1 MYSCANIGNPS
12 GGPIDKTPPI
22 FMRSNPTPNAV
33 NVKDRKIEIFFD
45 EIVTL
50 KDPSTK
56 IIVSPAQTEMP
67 RMSALG
73 RKVTVELV
81 DSLLPNTTY
90 TIDFSNSIQ
99 DNNEGNAIDNFAF
112 AFSTGSVIDS
122 MRVSGYVLDSRTLEP
137 MQSVVVGL
145 QSNLADSAFHKEKLQ
160 RVALTNDRGQFTIRN
175 VSPGSY
181 HIFALKDLDRD
192 YKFGNPTEDIA
203 FLDSII
209 VPSIG
214 SREAADTVYN
224 DLNEIDTIMR
234 ATRPAYFPND
244 ILLSMFNEDRKSQYL
259 ANNLR
264 VDSTRISLT
273 FAAASDTLPSLSI
286 VGRND
291 VPDQWYTLERSQT
304 NDTLTYWIRPPHLV
318 SADTLMVAT
327 TYLRTDTASN
337 LSWGTDTLKFTFQ
350 RQKAKK
356 KKKNEETDSLEQI
369 RFMELH
375 PLANDTQEVYAPL
388 LLQTGTPIERYSRE
402 AFHLQRKLQND
413 TIFYPAEIKSIALR
427 DSTLNRRDLMLKVD
441 WEPGAAYT
449 LAVDS
454 LAMTDI
460 YGLQTKPLK
469 VDFNVRKMEEYG
481 NIVFNIPAVRD
492 SAIVELLDGT
502 EKIVLRAPVKSHRAE
517 LLNLL
522 PGKYYARLFID
533 RNGNGKY
540 DTGNYDM
547 HLQPEETVYYPGAIN
562 LKKNWD
568 VEQTWDI
575 YATPI
580 DKQKPEAIKKNKPE
594 RKKWEKVNTEKTET
608 DEDEENGFSDFSN
621 PNDPN
626 LRNSNNFGNYRKYD
640 SKIYFHFFAQKF
652 AHSTKA
658 HYLCTRKSQQ
668 RLCPDGGI
676 GRRAGLKH
684 QWSKIHPGSIP
695 GLGTQKRL

>member
-1 MYSCANIGNPS
+1 MNNSKSLYYIFIIIAAAVMYSCANIGNPS

-327 TYLRTDTASN
+327 TYLRTDTTSN

-375 PLANDTQEVYAPL
+375 PLANGTQEVYAPL

-427 DSTLNRRDLMLKVD
+427 DSTLSRRDLMLKVD

-502 EKIVLRAPVKSHRAE
+502 DKVVLHTPVKSHRAE

-580 DKQKPEAIKKNKPE
+580 DKQKSEAIKKNKPE

-626 LRNSNNFGNYRKYD
+626 LRNSNNFGNYR
-640 SKIYFHFFAQKF
+640 
-652 AHSTKA
+652 
-658 HYLCTRKSQQ
+658 R
-668 RLCPDGGI
+668 
-676 GRRAGLKH
+676 
-684 QWSKIHPGSIP
+684 
-695 GLGTQKRL
+695 

>member
-1 MYSCANIGNPS
+1 MNNSKSLYYIFIIIAAAVMYSCANIGNPS

-375 PLANDTQEVYAPL
+375 PLANGTQEVYAPL

-402 AFHLQRKLQND
+402 AFYLQRKLQND
-413 TIFYPAEIKSIALR
+413 TTFYPAEIKSIALR

-502 EKIVLRAPVKSHRAE
+502 EKIVLRAPVKNHRAE

-626 LRNSNNFGNYRKYD
+626 LRNSNNFGNYRK
-640 SKIYFHFFAQKF
+640 
-652 AHSTKA
+652 
-658 HYLCTRKSQQ
+658 
-668 RLCPDGGI
+668 
-676 GRRAGLKH
+676 
-684 QWSKIHPGSIP
+684 
-695 GLGTQKRL
+695 

>member
-1 MYSCANIGNPS
+1 MYSCANTGNPS

-327 TYLRTDTASN
+327 TYLRTDTTSN

-350 RQKAKK
+350 RQKTKK

-375 PLANDTQEVYAPL
+375 PLANGTQEVYAPL

-413 TIFYPAEIKSIALR
+413 TTFHPAEIKSIALR
-427 DSTLNRRDLMLKVD
+427 DSTLSRRDLMLKVD

-502 EKIVLRAPVKSHRAE
+502 DKVVLHTPVKNHRAE
-517 LLNLL
+517 LLNLQ

-626 LRNSNNFGNYRKYD
+626 LRNSNNFGNYR
-640 SKIYFHFFAQKF
+640 
-652 AHSTKA
+652 
-658 HYLCTRKSQQ
+658 R
-668 RLCPDGGI
+668 
-676 GRRAGLKH
+676 
-684 QWSKIHPGSIP
+684 
-695 GLGTQKRL
+695 

>member
-1 MYSCANIGNPS
+1 MLFSRLALSLQAETENQMNNSKSLYYIFIIIAAAVMYSCANIGNPS

-214 SREAADTVYN
+214 TREAADTVYN

-375 PLANDTQEVYAPL
+375 PLANGTQEVYAPL

-413 TIFYPAEIKSIALR
+413 TTFYPAEIKSIALR
-427 DSTLNRRDLMLKVD
+427 DSTLNRRDLVLKVD

-481 NIVFNIPAVRD
+481 NIVFNITAVRD

-502 EKIVLRAPVKSHRAE
+502 EKIVLRAPVKNHRAE

-626 LRNSNNFGNYRKYD
+626 QRNSNNFGNYR
-640 SKIYFHFFAQKF
+640 
-652 AHSTKA
+652 
-658 HYLCTRKSQQ
+658 R
-668 RLCPDGGI
+668 
-676 GRRAGLKH
+676 
-684 QWSKIHPGSIP
+684 
-695 GLGTQKRL
+695 

>member
-375 PLANDTQEVYAPL
+375 PLANGTQEVYAPL

-413 TIFYPAEIKSIALR
+413 TTFYPAEIKSIALR

-502 EKIVLRAPVKSHRAE
+502 EKIVLRAPVKNHRAE

-594 RKKWEKVNTEKTET
+594 RKKWEKVDTEKTET

-626 LRNSNNFGNYRKYD
+626 LRNSNNFGNYRK
-640 SKIYFHFFAQKF
+640 
-652 AHSTKA
+652 
-658 HYLCTRKSQQ
+658 
-668 RLCPDGGI
+668 
-676 GRRAGLKH
+676 
-684 QWSKIHPGSIP
+684 
-695 GLGTQKRL
+695 

>member
-1 MYSCANIGNPS
+1 MNNSKSLYYIFIIIAAAVMYSCANIGNPS

-369 RFMELH
+369 RFMELL
-375 PLANDTQEVYAPL
+375 PLANGTQEVYAPL

-413 TIFYPAEIKSIALR
+413 TTFYPAEIKSIALR
-427 DSTLNRRDLMLKVD
+427 DSTLSRRDLMLKVD

-626 LRNSNNFGNYRKYD
+626 LRNSNNFGDYR
-640 SKIYFHFFAQKF
+640 
-652 AHSTKA
+652 
-658 HYLCTRKSQQ
+658 R
-668 RLCPDGGI
+668 
-676 GRRAGLKH
+676 
-684 QWSKIHPGSIP
+684 
-695 GLGTQKRL
+695 

>member
-181 HIFALKDLDRD
+181 HIFALKDLDRN

-327 TYLRTDTASN
+327 TYLHTDTASN

-375 PLANDTQEVYAPL
+375 PLANGTQEVYAPL

-413 TIFYPAEIKSIALR
+413 TTFYPAEIKSIALR
-427 DSTLNRRDLMLKVD
+427 DSTLSRRDLMLKVD

-502 EKIVLRAPVKSHRAE
+502 DKVVLHTPVKNHRAE
-517 LLNLL
+517 LLNLQ

-626 LRNSNNFGNYRKYD
+626 LRNSNNFGNYR
-640 SKIYFHFFAQKF
+640 
-652 AHSTKA
+652 
-658 HYLCTRKSQQ
+658 R
-668 RLCPDGGI
+668 
-676 GRRAGLKH
+676 
-684 QWSKIHPGSIP
+684 
-695 GLGTQKRL
+695 

>member
-1 MYSCANIGNPS
+1 MNNSKSLYYIFIIIAAAVMYSCANIGNPS

-327 TYLRTDTASN
+327 TYLRTDSASN

-375 PLANDTQEVYAPL
+375 PLANGTQEVYAPL

-413 TIFYPAEIKSIALR
+413 TTFYPAEIKSIALR
-427 DSTLNRRDLMLKVD
+427 DSTLSRRDLMLKVD
-441 WEPGAAYT
+441 WEPGAAYK

-481 NIVFNIPAVRD
+481 NIVFNITAVRD

-502 EKIVLRAPVKSHRAE
+502 EKIVLRAPVKNHRAE

-626 LRNSNNFGNYRKYD
+626 LRNSNNFGNYSR
-640 SKIYFHFFAQKF
+640 
-652 AHSTKA
+652 
-658 HYLCTRKSQQ
+658 
-668 RLCPDGGI
+668 
-676 GRRAGLKH
+676 
-684 QWSKIHPGSIP
+684 
-695 GLGTQKRL
+695 

>member
-1 MYSCANIGNPS
+1 MNNSKSLYYIFIIIAAAVMYSCANIGNPS

-291 VPDQWYTLERSQT
+291 VSDQWYTLERSQT

-375 PLANDTQEVYAPL
+375 PLANGTQEVYAPL

-413 TIFYPAEIKSIALR
+413 TTFYPAEIKSIALR
-427 DSTLNRRDLMLKVD
+427 DSTLSRRDLMLKVD

-502 EKIVLRAPVKSHRAE
+502 DKVVLHTPVKSHRAE

-626 LRNSNNFGNYRKYD
+626 LRNSNNFGDYR
-640 SKIYFHFFAQKF
+640 
-652 AHSTKA
+652 
-658 HYLCTRKSQQ
+658 R
-668 RLCPDGGI
+668 
-676 GRRAGLKH
+676 
-684 QWSKIHPGSIP
+684 
-695 GLGTQKRL
+695 

>member
-375 PLANDTQEVYAPL
+375 PLANGTQEVYAPL

-502 EKIVLRAPVKSHRAE
+502 EKIVLRAPVKNHRAE

-594 RKKWEKVNTEKTET
+594 RKKWEKVDTEKTET

-626 LRNSNNFGNYRKYD
+626 LRNSNNFGNYRK
-640 SKIYFHFFAQKF
+640 
-652 AHSTKA
+652 
-658 HYLCTRKSQQ
+658 
-668 RLCPDGGI
+668 
-676 GRRAGLKH
+676 
-684 QWSKIHPGSIP
+684 
-695 GLGTQKRL
+695 

>member
-1 MYSCANIGNPS
+1 MLFSRLALSLQAETENQMNNSKSLYYIFIIIAAAVMYSCANIGNPS

-122 MRVSGYVLDSRTLEP
+122 MRVSGYVIDSRTLEP

-214 SREAADTVYN
+214 TREAADTVYN

-259 ANNLR
+259 ANNMR

-273 FAAASDTLPSLSI
+273 FAAASDTLPSLNI

-375 PLANDTQEVYAPL
+375 PLANGTQEVYAPL

-427 DSTLNRRDLMLKVD
+427 DSTLNRRDLVLKVD

-481 NIVFNIPAVRD
+481 NIVFNITAVRD

-502 EKIVLRAPVKSHRAE
+502 EKIVLRAPVKNHRAE

-608 DEDEENGFSDFSN
+608 DEDEENSFSDFSN

-626 LRNSNNFGNYRKYD
+626 LRNSNNFGNYR
-640 SKIYFHFFAQKF
+640 
-652 AHSTKA
+652 
-658 HYLCTRKSQQ
+658 R
-668 RLCPDGGI
+668 
-676 GRRAGLKH
+676 
-684 QWSKIHPGSIP
+684 
-695 GLGTQKRL
+695 

>member
-45 EIVTL
+45 EIVSL

-375 PLANDTQEVYAPL
+375 PLANGTQEVYAPL

-413 TIFYPAEIKSIALR
+413 TTFYPAEIKSIALR
-427 DSTLNRRDLMLKVD
+427 DSTLSRRDLMLKVD

-594 RKKWEKVNTEKTET
+594 RKKWEKVDTEKTET

-626 LRNSNNFGNYRKYD
+626 LRNSNNFGDYR
-640 SKIYFHFFAQKF
+640 
-652 AHSTKA
+652 
-658 HYLCTRKSQQ
+658 R
-668 RLCPDGGI
+668 
-676 GRRAGLKH
+676 
-684 QWSKIHPGSIP
+684 
-695 GLGTQKRL
+695 

>member
-1 MYSCANIGNPS
+1 MNNSKSLYYIFIIIAAAVMYSCANIGNPS

-181 HIFALKDLDRD
+181 HIFAIKDLDRD

-327 TYLRTDTASN
+327 TYLRTDTTSN

-350 RQKAKK
+350 RQKTKK

-375 PLANDTQEVYAPL
+375 PLANGTQEVYAPL

-413 TIFYPAEIKSIALR
+413 TTFYPAEIKSIALR
-427 DSTLNRRDLMLKVD
+427 DSTLSRRDLMLKVD

-449 LAVDS
+449 LAIDS

-481 NIVFNIPAVRD
+481 NIVFNITAVRD

-502 EKIVLRAPVKSHRAE
+502 EKIVLRAPVKNHRAE

-626 LRNSNNFGNYRKYD
+626 LRNSNNFGNYR
-640 SKIYFHFFAQKF
+640 
-652 AHSTKA
+652 
-658 HYLCTRKSQQ
+658 R
-668 RLCPDGGI
+668 
-676 GRRAGLKH
+676 
-684 QWSKIHPGSIP
+684 
-695 GLGTQKRL
+695 

>member
-1 MYSCANIGNPS
+1 MNNSKSLYYIFIIIAAAVMYSCANIGNPS

-175 VSPGSY
+175 VSSGSY

-304 NDTLTYWIRPPHLV
+304 NDTLTYWIRPTHLV

-337 LSWGTDTLKFTFQ
+337 LSWGNDTLKFTFQ

-375 PLANDTQEVYAPL
+375 PLANGTQEVYAPL

-413 TIFYPAEIKSIALR
+413 TTFYPAEIKSIALR
-427 DSTLNRRDLMLKVD
+427 DSTLSRRDLMLKVD

-502 EKIVLRAPVKSHRAE
+502 DKVVLHTPVKNHRAE
-517 LLNLL
+517 LLNLQ

-626 LRNSNNFGNYRKYD
+626 LRNSNNFGNYR
-640 SKIYFHFFAQKF
+640 
-652 AHSTKA
+652 
-658 HYLCTRKSQQ
+658 R
-668 RLCPDGGI
+668 
-676 GRRAGLKH
+676 
-684 QWSKIHPGSIP
+684 
-695 GLGTQKRL
+695 

>member
-1 MYSCANIGNPS
+1 MNNSKSLYYIFIIIAAAVMYSCANTGNPS

-137 MQSVVVGL
+137 MQSIVVGL

-375 PLANDTQEVYAPL
+375 PLANGTQEVYAPL

-413 TIFYPAEIKSIALR
+413 TTFYPAEIKSIALR
-427 DSTLNRRDLMLKVD
+427 DSTLSRRDLMLKVD

-580 DKQKPEAIKKNKPE
+580 DKQKSEAIKKNKPE
-594 RKKWEKVNTEKTET
+594 RKKWEKVNTEKTKT

-626 LRNSNNFGNYRKYD
+626 LRNSNNFGNYR
-640 SKIYFHFFAQKF
+640 
-652 AHSTKA
+652 
-658 HYLCTRKSQQ
+658 R
-668 RLCPDGGI
+668 
-676 GRRAGLKH
+676 
-684 QWSKIHPGSIP
+684 
-695 GLGTQKRL
+695 

>member
-137 MQSVVVGL
+137 IQSVVVGL

-214 SREAADTVYN
+214 TREAADTVYN

-327 TYLRTDTASN
+327 TYLRTDTTSN

-375 PLANDTQEVYAPL
+375 PLANGTQEVYAPL

-413 TIFYPAEIKSIALR
+413 TTFYPAEIKSIALR
-427 DSTLNRRDLMLKVD
+427 DSTLSRRDLMLKVD

-580 DKQKPEAIKKNKPE
+580 DKQKSEAIKKNKPE

-608 DEDEENGFSDFSN
+608 DEEEENGFSDFSN

-626 LRNSNNFGNYRKYD
+626 LRNSNNFGNYR
-640 SKIYFHFFAQKF
+640 
-652 AHSTKA
+652 
-658 HYLCTRKSQQ
+658 R
-668 RLCPDGGI
+668 
-676 GRRAGLKH
+676 
-684 QWSKIHPGSIP
+684 
-695 GLGTQKRL
+695 

>member
-1 MYSCANIGNPS
+1 MNNSKSLYYIFIIIAAAVMYSCANIGNPS

-122 MRVSGYVLDSRTLEP
+122 MRVSGYVIDSRTLEP

-203 FLDSII
+203 FRDSII

-214 SREAADTVYN
+214 TREAADTVYN

-375 PLANDTQEVYAPL
+375 PLANGTQEVYAPL

-481 NIVFNIPAVRD
+481 NIVFNITAVRD

-502 EKIVLRAPVKSHRAE
+502 EKIVLRAPVKNHRAE

-626 LRNSNNFGNYRKYD
+626 QRNSNNFGNYR
-640 SKIYFHFFAQKF
+640 
-652 AHSTKA
+652 
-658 HYLCTRKSQQ
+658 R
-668 RLCPDGGI
+668 
-676 GRRAGLKH
+676 
-684 QWSKIHPGSIP
+684 
-695 GLGTQKRL
+695 

>member
-224 DLNEIDTIMR
+224 NLNEIDTIMR

-375 PLANDTQEVYAPL
+375 PLANGTQEVYAPL

-413 TIFYPAEIKSIALR
+413 TTFYPAEIKSIALR
-427 DSTLNRRDLMLKVD
+427 DSTLSRRDLMLKVD

-502 EKIVLRAPVKSHRAE
+502 DKVVLHTPVKSHRAE

-594 RKKWEKVNTEKTET
+594 RKKWEKVSTEKTET

-626 LRNSNNFGNYRKYD
+626 LRNSNNFDNYR
-640 SKIYFHFFAQKF
+640 
-652 AHSTKA
+652 
-658 HYLCTRKSQQ
+658 R
-668 RLCPDGGI
+668 
-676 GRRAGLKH
+676 
-684 QWSKIHPGSIP
+684 
-695 GLGTQKRL
+695 

>member
-1 MYSCANIGNPS
+1 MNNSKSLYYIFIIIAAAVMYSCANIGNPS

-356 KKKNEETDSLEQI
+356 KKKNEGTDSLEQI

-375 PLANDTQEVYAPL
+375 PLVNGTQEVYAPL

-413 TIFYPAEIKSIALR
+413 TTFYPAEIKSIALR
-427 DSTLNRRDLMLKVD
+427 DSTLSRRDLMLKVD

-481 NIVFNIPAVRD
+481 NIVFNITAVRD

-502 EKIVLRAPVKSHRAE
+502 EKIVLRAPVKNHRAE

-626 LRNSNNFGNYRKYD
+626 LRNSNNFGNYLR
-640 SKIYFHFFAQKF
+640 
-652 AHSTKA
+652 
-658 HYLCTRKSQQ
+658 
-668 RLCPDGGI
+668 
-676 GRRAGLKH
+676 
-684 QWSKIHPGSIP
+684 
-695 GLGTQKRL
+695 

>member
-1 MYSCANIGNPS
+1 MNNSKSLYYIFIIIAAAVMYSCANIGNPS

-122 MRVSGYVLDSRTLEP
+122 MRVSGYALDSRTLEP

-375 PLANDTQEVYAPL
+375 PLANGTQEVYAPL

-427 DSTLNRRDLMLKVD
+427 DSTLSRRDLMLKVD

-626 LRNSNNFGNYRKYD
+626 LRNSNNFGD
-640 SKIYFHFFAQKF
+640 
-652 AHSTKA
+652 
-658 HYLCTRKSQQ
+658 YLR
-668 RLCPDGGI
+668 
-676 GRRAGLKH
+676 
-684 QWSKIHPGSIP
+684 
-695 GLGTQKRL
+695 

>member
-1 MYSCANIGNPS
+1 MNNSKSLYYIFIIIAAAVMYSCANIGNPS

-122 MRVSGYVLDSRTLEP
+122 MRVSGYVIDSRTLEP

-214 SREAADTVYN
+214 TREAADTVYN

-273 FAAASDTLPSLSI
+273 FAAASDTLPSLNI

-375 PLANDTQEVYAPL
+375 PLANGTQEVYAPL

-427 DSTLNRRDLMLKVD
+427 DSTLNRRDLVLKVD

-481 NIVFNIPAVRD
+481 NIVFNITAVRD

-502 EKIVLRAPVKSHRAE
+502 EKIVLRAPVKNHRAE

-626 LRNSNNFGNYRKYD
+626 QRNSNNFGDYR
-640 SKIYFHFFAQKF
+640 
-652 AHSTKA
+652 
-658 HYLCTRKSQQ
+658 R
-668 RLCPDGGI
+668 
-676 GRRAGLKH
+676 
-684 QWSKIHPGSIP
+684 
-695 GLGTQKRL
+695 

>member
-1 MYSCANIGNPS
+1 MNNSKSLYYIFIIIAAAVMYSCANIGNPS

-375 PLANDTQEVYAPL
+375 PLANGTQEVYAPL

-413 TIFYPAEIKSIALR
+413 TTFYPAEIKSIALR
-427 DSTLNRRDLMLKVD
+427 DSTLSRRDLMLKVD
-441 WEPGAAYT
+441 WEPGAAYK

-502 EKIVLRAPVKSHRAE
+502 DKVVLHTPVKNHRTE
-517 LLNLL
+517 LLNLQ

-626 LRNSNNFGNYRKYD
+626 LRNSNNFGDYR
-640 SKIYFHFFAQKF
+640 
-652 AHSTKA
+652 
-658 HYLCTRKSQQ
+658 R
-668 RLCPDGGI
+668 
-676 GRRAGLKH
+676 
-684 QWSKIHPGSIP
+684 
-695 GLGTQKRL
+695 

>member
-1 MYSCANIGNPS
+1 MNNSKSLYYIFIIIAAAVMYSCANIGNPS

-122 MRVSGYVLDSRTLEP
+122 MRVSGYVIDSRTLEP

-224 DLNEIDTIMR
+224 ALNEIDTIMR

-350 RQKAKK
+350 RQKAKR

-375 PLANDTQEVYAPL
+375 PLANGTQEVYAPL

-427 DSTLNRRDLMLKVD
+427 DSTLNRRDLVLKVD

-481 NIVFNIPAVRD
+481 NIVFNITAVRD

-502 EKIVLRAPVKSHRAE
+502 EKIVLRAPVKNHRAE

-626 LRNSNNFGNYRKYD
+626 LRNSNNFGNYSR
-640 SKIYFHFFAQKF
+640 
-652 AHSTKA
+652 
-658 HYLCTRKSQQ
+658 
-668 RLCPDGGI
+668 
-676 GRRAGLKH
+676 
-684 QWSKIHPGSIP
+684 
-695 GLGTQKRL
+695 

>member
-1 MYSCANIGNPS
+1 MLFSRLALSLQAETENQMNNSKSLYYIFIIIAAAVMYSCANIGNPS

-318 SADTLMVAT
+318 SADTLMVET

-375 PLANDTQEVYAPL
+375 PLANGTQEVYAPL

-413 TIFYPAEIKSIALR
+413 TTFYPAEIKSIALR
-427 DSTLNRRDLMLKVD
+427 DSTLSRRDLMLKVD

-580 DKQKPEAIKKNKPE
+580 DKQKSEAIKKNKPE

-608 DEDEENGFSDFSN
+608 DEDEENGFNDFSN

-626 LRNSNNFGNYRKYD
+626 LRNSNNFGDYR
-640 SKIYFHFFAQKF
+640 
-652 AHSTKA
+652 
-658 HYLCTRKSQQ
+658 R
-668 RLCPDGGI
+668 
-676 GRRAGLKH
+676 
-684 QWSKIHPGSIP
+684 
-695 GLGTQKRL
+695 

>member
-175 VSPGSY
+175 VSPESY

-318 SADTLMVAT
+318 SADTLIVAT

-375 PLANDTQEVYAPL
+375 PLANGTQEVYAPL

-413 TIFYPAEIKSIALR
+413 TTFYPAEIKSIALR
-427 DSTLNRRDLMLKVD
+427 DSTLSRRDLMLKVD

-580 DKQKPEAIKKNKPE
+580 DKQKSEAIKKNKPE

-626 LRNSNNFGNYRKYD
+626 LRNSNNFGNYSR
-640 SKIYFHFFAQKF
+640 
-652 AHSTKA
+652 
-658 HYLCTRKSQQ
+658 
-668 RLCPDGGI
+668 
-676 GRRAGLKH
+676 
-684 QWSKIHPGSIP
+684 
-695 GLGTQKRL
+695 

>member
-1 MYSCANIGNPS
+1 MNNSKSLYYIFIIIAAAVMYSCANIGNPS

-45 EIVTL
+45 EIVSL

-291 VPDQWYTLERSQT
+291 VPDQWYTLERSQA

-350 RQKAKK
+350 RQKTKK

-375 PLANDTQEVYAPL
+375 PLANGIQEVYAPL

-413 TIFYPAEIKSIALR
+413 TTFHPAEIKSIALR
-427 DSTLNRRDLMLKVD
+427 DSTLSRRDLMLKVD

-502 EKIVLRAPVKSHRAE
+502 DKVVLHTPVKNHRAE
-517 LLNLL
+517 LLNLQ

-626 LRNSNNFGNYRKYD
+626 LRNSNNFGNYR
-640 SKIYFHFFAQKF
+640 
-652 AHSTKA
+652 
-658 HYLCTRKSQQ
+658 R
-668 RLCPDGGI
+668 
-676 GRRAGLKH
+676 
-684 QWSKIHPGSIP
+684 
-695 GLGTQKRL
+695 

>member
-1 MYSCANIGNPS
+1 MLFSRLALSLQAETENQMNNSKSLYYIFIIIAAAVMYSCANIGNPS

-304 NDTLTYWIRPPHLV
+304 NDTLTYWIRTPHLV

-375 PLANDTQEVYAPL
+375 PLANGTQEVYAPL

-413 TIFYPAEIKSIALR
+413 TTFYPAEIKSIALR
-427 DSTLNRRDLMLKVD
+427 DSTLSRRDLMLKVD

-626 LRNSNNFGNYRKYD
+626 LRNSNNFGNYR
-640 SKIYFHFFAQKF
+640 
-652 AHSTKA
+652 
-658 HYLCTRKSQQ
+658 R
-668 RLCPDGGI
+668 
-676 GRRAGLKH
+676 
-684 QWSKIHPGSIP
+684 
-695 GLGTQKRL
+695 

>member
-375 PLANDTQEVYAPL
+375 PLANGTQEVYAPL

-413 TIFYPAEIKSIALR
+413 TTFYPAEIKSIALR

-502 EKIVLRAPVKSHRAE
+502 EKIVLRAPVKNHRAE

-547 HLQPEETVYYPGAIN
+547 HMQPEETVYYPGAIN

-626 LRNSNNFGNYRKYD
+626 LRNSNNFGNYRK
-640 SKIYFHFFAQKF
+640 
-652 AHSTKA
+652 
-658 HYLCTRKSQQ
+658 
-668 RLCPDGGI
+668 
-676 GRRAGLKH
+676 
-684 QWSKIHPGSIP
+684 
-695 GLGTQKRL
+695 

>member
-1 MYSCANIGNPS
+1 MENQMNNSKSLYYIFIIIAAAVMYSCANIGNPS

-375 PLANDTQEVYAPL
+375 PLANGTQEVYAPL

-413 TIFYPAEIKSIALR
+413 TTFYPAEIKSIALR

-502 EKIVLRAPVKSHRAE
+502 EKIVLRAPVKNHRAE

-626 LRNSNNFGNYRKYD
+626 LRNSKNFGNYRK
-640 SKIYFHFFAQKF
+640 
-652 AHSTKA
+652 
-658 HYLCTRKSQQ
+658 
-668 RLCPDGGI
+668 
-676 GRRAGLKH
+676 
-684 QWSKIHPGSIP
+684 
-695 GLGTQKRL
+695 

>member
-1 MYSCANIGNPS
+1 MNNSKSLYYIFIIIAAAVMYSCANIGNPS

-356 KKKNEETDSLEQI
+356 KKKNEETDSLEQM

-375 PLANDTQEVYAPL
+375 PLANGTQEVYAPL

-413 TIFYPAEIKSIALR
+413 TTFYPAEIKSIALR
-427 DSTLNRRDLMLKVD
+427 DSTLSRRDLMLKVD

-502 EKIVLRAPVKSHRAE
+502 EKIVLRAPVKNHRAE

-621 PNDPN
+621 PNDTN
-626 LRNSNNFGNYRKYD
+626 LRNSNNFGNYHR
-640 SKIYFHFFAQKF
+640 
-652 AHSTKA
+652 
-658 HYLCTRKSQQ
+658 
-668 RLCPDGGI
+668 
-676 GRRAGLKH
+676 
-684 QWSKIHPGSIP
+684 
-695 GLGTQKRL
+695 

>member
-1 MYSCANIGNPS
+1 MNNSKSLYYIFIIIAAAVMYSCANSGNPS

-375 PLANDTQEVYAPL
+375 PLANGTQEVYAPL

-413 TIFYPAEIKSIALR
+413 TTFYPAEIKSIALR
-427 DSTLNRRDLMLKVD
+427 DSTLSRRDLMLKVD
-441 WEPGAAYT
+441 WEPGAAYK

-502 EKIVLRAPVKSHRAE
+502 DKVVLHTPVKNHRAE
-517 LLNLL
+517 LLNLQ

-580 DKQKPEAIKKNKPE
+580 DKQKSEAIKKNKPE

-626 LRNSNNFGNYRKYD
+626 LRNSNNFGDYR
-640 SKIYFHFFAQKF
+640 
-652 AHSTKA
+652 
-658 HYLCTRKSQQ
+658 R
-668 RLCPDGGI
+668 
-676 GRRAGLKH
+676 
-684 QWSKIHPGSIP
+684 
-695 GLGTQKRL
+695 

>member
-1 MYSCANIGNPS
+1 MLFSRLALSLQAETENQMNNSKSLYYIFIIIAAAVMYSCANIGNPS

-375 PLANDTQEVYAPL
+375 PLANGTQEVYAPL

-413 TIFYPAEIKSIALR
+413 TTFYPAEIKSIALR
-427 DSTLNRRDLMLKVD
+427 DSTLSRRDLMLKVD

-502 EKIVLRAPVKSHRAE
+502 EKIVLRAPVKNHRAE

-626 LRNSNNFGNYRKYD
+626 LRNSNNFGNYRK
-640 SKIYFHFFAQKF
+640 
-652 AHSTKA
+652 
-658 HYLCTRKSQQ
+658 
-668 RLCPDGGI
+668 
-676 GRRAGLKH
+676 
-684 QWSKIHPGSIP
+684 
-695 GLGTQKRL
+695 

>member
-1 MYSCANIGNPS
+1 MNNSKSLYYIFIIIAAAVMYSCANIGNPS

-375 PLANDTQEVYAPL
+375 PLANGTQEVYAPL

-413 TIFYPAEIKSIALR
+413 TTFYPAEIKSIALR
-427 DSTLNRRDLMLKVD
+427 DSTLSRRDLMLKVD

-580 DKQKPEAIKKNKPE
+580 DKQKSEAIKKNKPE

-608 DEDEENGFSDFSN
+608 DEDEENGFNDFSN

-626 LRNSNNFGNYRKYD
+626 LRNSNNFGNYR
-640 SKIYFHFFAQKF
+640 
-652 AHSTKA
+652 
-658 HYLCTRKSQQ
+658 R
-668 RLCPDGGI
+668 
-676 GRRAGLKH
+676 
-684 QWSKIHPGSIP
+684 
-695 GLGTQKRL
+695 

>member
-1 MYSCANIGNPS
+1 MNNSKSLYYIFIIIAAAVMYSCANIGNPS

-122 MRVSGYVLDSRTLEP
+122 MRVSGYVIDSRTLEP

-214 SREAADTVYN
+214 TREAADTVYN

-375 PLANDTQEVYAPL
+375 PLANGTQEIYAPL

-413 TIFYPAEIKSIALR
+413 TTFYPAEIKSIALR
-427 DSTLNRRDLMLKVD
+427 DSTLSRRDLMLKVD

-502 EKIVLRAPVKSHRAE
+502 DKVVLHTPVKNHRAE

-626 LRNSNNFGNYRKYD
+626 LRNSNNFGNYR
-640 SKIYFHFFAQKF
+640 
-652 AHSTKA
+652 
-658 HYLCTRKSQQ
+658 R
-668 RLCPDGGI
+668 
-676 GRRAGLKH
+676 
-684 QWSKIHPGSIP
+684 
-695 GLGTQKRL
+695 

>member
-1 MYSCANIGNPS
+1 MLFSRLALSLQAETENQMNNSKSLYYIFIIIAAAVMYSCANIGNPS

-375 PLANDTQEVYAPL
+375 PLANGTQEVYAPL

-413 TIFYPAEIKSIALR
+413 TTFYPAEIKSIALR
-427 DSTLNRRDLMLKVD
+427 DSTLSRRDLMLKVD

-502 EKIVLRAPVKSHRAE
+502 DKVVLHTPVKSHRAE

-626 LRNSNNFGNYRKYD
+626 LRNSNNFGDYR
-640 SKIYFHFFAQKF
+640 
-652 AHSTKA
+652 
-658 HYLCTRKSQQ
+658 R
-668 RLCPDGGI
+668 
-676 GRRAGLKH
+676 
-684 QWSKIHPGSIP
+684 
-695 GLGTQKRL
+695 

>member
-1 MYSCANIGNPS
+1 MNNSKSLYYIFIIIAAAVMYSCANIGNPS

-214 SREAADTVYN
+214 TREAADTVYN

-375 PLANDTQEVYAPL
+375 PLANGTQEVYAPL

-427 DSTLNRRDLMLKVD
+427 DSTLNRRDLVLKVD

-502 EKIVLRAPVKSHRAE
+502 DKVVLHTPVKNHRAE

-626 LRNSNNFGNYRKYD
+626 LRNSNNFGNYSR
-640 SKIYFHFFAQKF
+640 
-652 AHSTKA
+652 
-658 HYLCTRKSQQ
+658 
-668 RLCPDGGI
+668 
-676 GRRAGLKH
+676 
-684 QWSKIHPGSIP
+684 
-695 GLGTQKRL
+695 

>member
-1 MYSCANIGNPS
+1 MNNSKSLYYIFIIIAAAVMYSCANIGNPS

-375 PLANDTQEVYAPL
+375 PLANGTQEVYAPL

-502 EKIVLRAPVKSHRAE
+502 EKIVLRAPVKNHRAE

-608 DEDEENGFSDFSN
+608 DEDEEIGFSDFSN

-626 LRNSNNFGNYRKYD
+626 LRNSNNFGNYRK
-640 SKIYFHFFAQKF
+640 
-652 AHSTKA
+652 
-658 HYLCTRKSQQ
+658 
-668 RLCPDGGI
+668 
-676 GRRAGLKH
+676 
-684 QWSKIHPGSIP
+684 
-695 GLGTQKRL
+695 

>member
-1 MYSCANIGNPS
+1 MNNSKSLYYIFIIIAAAVMYSCSNIGNPS

-375 PLANDTQEVYAPL
+375 PLANGTQEVYAPL

-413 TIFYPAEIKSIALR
+413 TTFYPAEIKSIALR
-427 DSTLNRRDLMLKVD
+427 DSTLSRRDLMLKVD

-594 RKKWEKVNTEKTET
+594 RKKWEKVSTEKTET

-626 LRNSNNFGNYRKYD
+626 LRNSNNFDNYR
-640 SKIYFHFFAQKF
+640 
-652 AHSTKA
+652 
-658 HYLCTRKSQQ
+658 R
-668 RLCPDGGI
+668 
-676 GRRAGLKH
+676 
-684 QWSKIHPGSIP
+684 
-695 GLGTQKRL
+695 

>member
-1 MYSCANIGNPS
+1 
-12 GGPIDKTPPI
+12 
-22 FMRSNPTPNAV
+22 MRSNPTPNAV

-214 SREAADTVYN
+214 TREAADTVYN

-375 PLANDTQEVYAPL
+375 PLANGTQEVYAPL

-427 DSTLNRRDLMLKVD
+427 DSTLNRRDLVLKVD

-481 NIVFNIPAVRD
+481 NIVFNITAVRD

-502 EKIVLRAPVKSHRAE
+502 EKIVLRAPVKNHRAE

-626 LRNSNNFGNYRKYD
+626 QRNSNNFGNYSR
-640 SKIYFHFFAQKF
+640 
-652 AHSTKA
+652 
-658 HYLCTRKSQQ
+658 
-668 RLCPDGGI
+668 
-676 GRRAGLKH
+676 
-684 QWSKIHPGSIP
+684 
-695 GLGTQKRL
+695 

>member
-1 MYSCANIGNPS
+1 MNNSKSLYYIFIIIAAAVMYSCANIGNPS

-304 NDTLTYWIRPPHLV
+304 NDTLTFWIRPPHLV

-375 PLANDTQEVYAPL
+375 PLANGTQEVYAPL

-413 TIFYPAEIKSIALR
+413 TTFYPAEIKSIALR
-427 DSTLNRRDLMLKVD
+427 DSTLSRRDLMLKVD

-502 EKIVLRAPVKSHRAE
+502 EKIVLRAPVKNHRAE

-626 LRNSNNFGNYRKYD
+626 LRNSNNFGNYSR
-640 SKIYFHFFAQKF
+640 
-652 AHSTKA
+652 
-658 HYLCTRKSQQ
+658 
-668 RLCPDGGI
+668 
-676 GRRAGLKH
+676 
-684 QWSKIHPGSIP
+684 
-695 GLGTQKRL
+695 